1 MDQQATD
8 NYAALLKQRRDL
20 DTQLAQIRERIV
32 DEFKQK
38 VLAEAEELEV
48 DLIAL
53 LLPHRKRRNG
63 RSRGE
68 PRYRDP
74 GNPDNTWSGHGRP
87 PKWLAEMIEAGK
99 DKDEFLAGQ
108 GA

>member
-1 MDQQATD
+1 MDQHATD

-20 DTQLAQIRERIV
+20 DAQLAEIRERVI

-53 LLPHRKRRNG
+53 LLPNRARRNG
-63 RSRGE
+63 RNDGV

-74 GNPDNTWSGHGRP
+74 ENPDNTWSGHGRP
-87 PKWLAEMIEAGK
+87 PKWLADLIQAGK
-99 DKDEFLAGQ
+99 DKNEFLAGQ
-108 GA
+108 DA